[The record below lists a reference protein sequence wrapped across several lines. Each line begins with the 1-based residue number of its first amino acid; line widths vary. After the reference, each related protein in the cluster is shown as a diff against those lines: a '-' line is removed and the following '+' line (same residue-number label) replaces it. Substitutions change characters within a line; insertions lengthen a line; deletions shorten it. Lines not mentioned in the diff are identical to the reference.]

1 MHLSCACADDL
12 SVKHMLLE
20 HEKACSALLKTFD
33 WLQHVHSERARHLCS
48 KAFLLGTLYHSS
60 YSQSLCPME
69 AVAYLLPCPMVA
81 VAYGSCSLSPT
92 MSHGSCSLSPTISH
106 GSCSLS
112 PTMSYCSCS
121 LSPTMSR
128 GSCSQPP
135 TVFHGSCSLW

>member
-81 VAYGSCSLSPT
+81 VANLLLCSMVAVAYGSCSLSPTMSHGSCSLSPT

-106 GSCSLS
+106 GSCSL
-112 PTMSYCSCS
+112 
-121 LSPTMSR
+121 
-128 GSCSQPP
+128 
-135 TVFHGSCSLW
+135 W